1 LTIRANKRS
10 RMSEFIIT
18 AERSP
23 DWDEAEVRRRLCRV
37 YRIILD
43 SRANETTAGRGEFG
57 DLTRTAAEATAPD
70 EAVPS

>member
-1 LTIRANKRS
+1 MT
-10 RMSEFIIT
+10 EFIIT

-23 DWDEAEVRRRLCRV
+23 DWDEAEVRRRLGRA

-43 SRANETTAGRGEFG
+43 NRSNTTTADRDEFG
-57 DLTRTAAEATAPD
+57 DLTRTATEATVPD

>member
-1 LTIRANKRS
+1 
-10 RMSEFIIT
+10 MPEFMIT

-23 DWDEAEVRRRLCRV
+23 DWDETEVKRRLGRA

-43 SRANETTAGRGEFG
+43 KRAKETTADRGEFG
-57 DLTRTAAEATAPD
+57 DLTRTAEKATAPD

>member
-1 LTIRANKRS
+1 MT
-10 RMSEFIIT
+10 EFAIT

-23 DWDEAEVRRRLCRV
+23 DWDEAEVRRRLGRA

-43 SRANETTAGRGEFG
+43 SKADETTADRGEFG
-57 DLTRTAAEATAPD
+57 DLTRTAEATAPD